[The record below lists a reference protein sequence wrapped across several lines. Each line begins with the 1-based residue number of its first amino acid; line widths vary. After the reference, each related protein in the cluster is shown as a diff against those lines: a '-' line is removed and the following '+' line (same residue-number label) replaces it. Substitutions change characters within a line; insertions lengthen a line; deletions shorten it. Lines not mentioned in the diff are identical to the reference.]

1 MDKSTAL
8 STLRL
13 SGEPERQAIITA
25 YTRLARRYPM
35 HQFPER
41 HSRLL
46 QAKEA
51 LLNPEMRFRDILF
64 ENKADIDWYQPP
76 EQTTTGQGSSLQQS
90 LTAILRPVMRSVTQ
104 PSPELDPL
112 SFLQDMMEQLGPD
125 ELAKLIEEDWDKP

>member
-1 MDKSTAL
+1 MDRPTAL

-25 YTRLARRYPM
+25 YTQLARRYPM

-46 QAKEA
+46 QAREI

-64 ENKADIDWYQPP
+64 GDEVDVDWYQPP
-76 EQTTTGQGSSLQQS
+76 EQITTGQGRSLQQS
-90 LTAILRPVMRSVTQ
+90 LTAILRPIMRSVTQ
-104 PSPELDPL
+104 PLPEQELPP
-112 SFLQDMMEQLGPD
+112 FLQDMLEELGPD
-125 ELAKLIEEDWDKP
+125 ELARLIREDWDQP

>member
-1 MDKSTAL
+1 MDRSIAL

-13 SGEPERQAIITA
+13 SGEPERQAVITA
-25 YTRLARRYPM
+25 YTRFARRYPM

-46 QAKEA
+46 QAKEI

-64 ENKADIDWYQPP
+64 ENKVDVDWYQPP
-76 EQTTTGQGSSLQQS
+76 EQITTGQGSSLQQS
-90 LTAILRPVMRSVTQ
+90 LAAILRPVMRSATQ
-104 PSPELDPL
+104 PSSEQNPL

-125 ELAKLIEEDWDKP
+125 ELARLIEKDWDKL

>member
-64 ENKADIDWYQPP
+64 ENEADIDWYQPP
-76 EQTTTGQGSSLQQS
+76 EQTTTGQGNSLQQS
-90 LTAILRPVMRSVTQ
+90 LTAILRPIMRSVTQ